1 MPTRMER
8 RAEKV
13 RLQRRETVRWLAE
26 LAVVLLVALLVRT
39 FVFSLTTVQGPSMMD
54 TLLSGQVVAV
64 DKTYFHLHEPQ
75 RGMVVICRYPGSR
88 EYFVTRIMALAGDTI
103 EITGGVT
110 YVNGQPLEESYV
122 SYPCRDDFGPY
133 TVEPGCVFVLGD
145 NRANSHDSRS
155 EGALS
160 RELIV
165 GRVVAVVFPLGDAHV
180 LTET

>member
-8 RAEKV
+8 RAERI
-13 RLQRRETVRWLAE
+13 RLQRREIARWLAE
-26 LAVVLLVALLVRT
+26 LAVVLLAALLVRAY
-39 FVFSLTTVQGPSMMD
+39 VFSLTTVQGPSMMD
-54 TLLSGQVVAV
+54 TLQSGQVVAV

-88 EYFVTRIMALAGDTI
+88 DYFVKRIAALAGDTI

-110 YVNGQPLEESYV
+110 YVNGQAMEEDYV
-122 SYPCRDDFGPY
+122 SYPCCDDFGPY
-133 TVEPGCVFVLGD
+133 TVEEGCVFVLGD

-160 RELIV
+160 CDMIV
-165 GRVVAVVFPLGDAHV
+165 GRVVAVFFPLGQAHF
-180 LTET
+180 LTD

>member
-1 MPTRMER
+1 MSTRMER
-8 RAEKV
+8 RAERI
-13 RLQRRETVRWLAE
+13 RLQRREIARWLAE
-26 LAVVLLVALLVRT
+26 LAVVLLAALLVRAY
-39 FVFSLTTVQGPSMMD
+39 VFSLTTVQGPSMMD
-54 TLLSGQVVAV
+54 TLQSGQVVAV

-88 EYFVTRIMALAGDTI
+88 DYFVKRIAALSGDTI

-110 YVNGQPLEESYV
+110 YVNGQAMEEDYV

-133 TVEPGCVFVLGD
+133 TVEEGCVFVLGD

-160 RELIV
+160 CDMIV
-165 GRVVAVVFPLGDAHV
+165 GRVVAVFFPLGQAHF
-180 LTET
+180 LTD

>member
-8 RAEKV
+8 RAERI
-13 RLQRRETVRWLAE
+13 RLQRREIARWLAE
-26 LAVVLLVALLVRT
+26 LAVVLLAALLVRAY
-39 FVFSLTTVQGPSMMD
+39 VFSLTTVQGPSMMD
-54 TLLSGQVVAV
+54 TLQSGQVVAV

-88 EYFVTRIMALAGDTI
+88 DYFVKRIAALAGDTI

-110 YVNGQPLEESYV
+110 YVNGQAMEEDYV

-133 TVEPGCVFVLGD
+133 TVEEGCVFVLGD

-160 RELIV
+160 CDMIV
-165 GRVVAVVFPLGDAHV
+165 GRVVSVFFPLGQAHF
-180 LTET
+180 LTD

>member
-8 RAEKV
+8 RAERI
-13 RLQRRETVRWLAE
+13 RLQRREIARWLAE
-26 LAVVLLVALLVRT
+26 LAVVLLAALLVRAY
-39 FVFSLTTVQGPSMMD
+39 VFSLTTVQGPSMMD
-54 TLLSGQVVAV
+54 TLQSGQVVAV

-88 EYFVTRIMALAGDTI
+88 DYFVKRIAALAGDTI

-110 YVNGQPLEESYV
+110 YVNGQAMEEDYV

-133 TVEPGCVFVLGD
+133 TVEEGRVFVLGD

-160 RELIV
+160 CDMIV
-165 GRVVAVVFPLGDAHV
+165 GRVVAVFFPLGQAHF
-180 LTET
+180 LTD

>member
-26 LAVVLLVALLVRT
+26 LAVVLLAALLVRT

-75 RGMVVICRYPGSR
+75 HGMVVICRYPGSR
-88 EYFVTRIMALAGDTI
+88 EYFVKRIMALAGDTI

-110 YVNGQPLEESYV
+110 FVNSVASTVCVVILYLALRPALE
-122 SYPCRDDFGPY
+122 
-133 TVEPGCVFVLGD
+133 
-145 NRANSHDSRS
+145 RANLLPKAQKAS
-155 EGALS
+155 EPKA
-160 RELIV
+160 
-165 GRVVAVVFPLGDAHV
+165 DK
-180 LTET
+180 

>member
-8 RAEKV
+8 RAERI
-13 RLQRRETVRWLAE
+13 RLQRREIARWLAE
-26 LAVVLLVALLVRT
+26 LAVVLLAALLVRAY
-39 FVFSLTTVQGPSMMD
+39 VFSLTTVQGPSMMD
-54 TLLSGQVVAV
+54 TLQSGQVVAV

-88 EYFVTRIMALAGDTI
+88 DYFVKRIAALAGDTI

-110 YVNGQPLEESYV
+110 YVNGQAMEEDYV

-133 TVEPGCVFVLGD
+133 TVEEGCVFVLGD

-160 RELIV
+160 CDMIV
-165 GRVVAVVFPLGDAHV
+165 GRVVAVFFPLGQAHF
-180 LTET
+180 LTD

>member
-8 RAEKV
+8 RAERI
-13 RLQRRETVRWLAE
+13 RLQRREIARWLAE
-26 LAVVLLVALLVRT
+26 LAVVLLAALLVRAY
-39 FVFSLTTVQGPSMMD
+39 VFSLTTVQGPSMMD
-54 TLLSGQVVAV
+54 TLQSGQVVAV

-88 EYFVTRIMALAGDTI
+88 DYFVKRIAALEGDVI
-103 EITGGVT
+103 EISQGVT
-110 YVNGQPLEESYV
+110 YVNGQALEEDYV

-133 TVEPGCVFVLGD
+133 TVEEGCVFVLGD

-160 RELIV
+160 EDMIV
-165 GRVVAVVFPLGDAHV
+165 GRVVAVFFPLGQAHF
-180 LTET
+180 LTDS